1 MYNHARELSP
11 VLQVDKDEWEAF
23 RSEFSKLTKNYELV
37 LGKLE
42 QAQAQIRM
50 LSQQNEALRTEARV
64 ATPPPTNAT
73 KGITE
78 PVKSELAEDK
88 EREPVQKLGEAE
100 SAGGRKHG
108 FLESFRFRLSRL
120 GSGQRNSYAY
130 CRRCGYQ
137 IREASRFCSGCGVD
151 FGVFLCSCGR
161 DLSRGDRY
169 CDWCGRKVKLH

>member
-1 MYNHARELSP
+1 MVDGCFGAALTLNVMLLIGNVQPRDVRELSP

-64 ATPPPTNAT
+64 ATPTYAT

-88 EREPVQKLGEAE
+88 EREPVQKLGEA
-100 SAGGRKHG
+100 
-108 FLESFRFRLSRL
+108 
-120 GSGQRNSYAY
+120 
-130 CRRCGYQ
+130 
-137 IREASRFCSGCGVD
+137 
-151 FGVFLCSCGR
+151 
-161 DLSRGDRY
+161 
-169 CDWCGRKVKLH
+169 

>member
-64 ATPPPTNAT
+64 ATPTYAT

-100 SAGGRKHG
+100 SAGGQKRG
-108 FLESFRFRLSRL
+108 FLGSFRFRLSRL
-120 GSGQRNSYAY
+120 GR
-130 CRRCGYQ
+130 
-137 IREASRFCSGCGVD
+137 
-151 FGVFLCSCGR
+151 
-161 DLSRGDRY
+161 
-169 CDWCGRKVKLH
+169 